1 MFASLPGNTVPQ
13 AMATPNETELR
24 MIAEVVS
31 ECAKYRSGTSFNTS
45 VEGIARAALIDP
57 RFRARV
63 AAVHRRLKAQ
73 YATDIRHRMLASIAL
88 VLRDL
93 EKDAEEILSRP

>member
-1 MFASLPGNTVPQ
+1 
-13 AMATPNETELR
+13 MATPNETELR

-31 ECAKYRSGTSFNTS
+31 ECAKYRSGTPFNTR

-63 AAVHRRLKAQ
+63 VAVHRRLEAQ
-73 YATDIRHRMLASIAL
+73 YATDIPHRMLASIAL
-88 VLRDL
+88 VLSDL
-93 EKDAEEILSRP
+93 EKDAEGILSRP